1 MFFRKI
7 KTMCYLMS
15 FLNINFNLNSTVQF
29 QESNHALK
37 CQYCPQQFADLKSLQ
52 IHSFLDHHRH
62 DSRSLTPPNVLN
74 LTRHTSPRPENLTIP
89 GNVVL
94 PRPDNVA
101 IPSSGHGP
109 VSCHICSL
117 KLPNQAI
124 FQQVQDSQSAFGSI
138 IMGESYIP
146 SFGST

>member
-1 MFFRKI
+1 
-7 KTMCYLMS
+7 MS

-146 SFGST
+146 SFRST